1 MEVSV
6 SFLKDGSYKNYIKE
20 INKTEA
26 DYIHFDVMDGKFV
39 SNKNL
44 PLKELSHPLTLSH
57 SLSLSPFPV
66 FRCQY
71 FLLLKRSTIKSGP
84 PTTDMMMLIVFDSN
98 TGEVNACSIPRDTM
112 INLSA
117 DAKKINGAI
126 FSGVDNVK
134 SWVRKT
140 LGVYPNFYILLDWQV
155 IDRLLR
161 KTVVWEY
168 PQTVHEPTST
178 IHEGARSWLNDKQEE
193 YKSQEKPRKTG
204 SLSFGEAISNVFS
217 HYADFSGRAR
227 RSEYWWFFLLNMIL
241 SCIPYLG
248 FVWALV
254 AIIPSWAVAVRRLH
268 DIGRSGWYLLLG
280 FIPLVGAIL
289 LIVWYCKEGEPNRNQ
304 YGEDP
309 KRG

>member
-1 MEVSV
+1 MMRITIGRAPDNDIVYNEPSV
-6 SFLKDGSYKNYIKE
+6 SGHHAEITFNGEYIL
-20 INKTEA
+20 IT
-26 DYIHFDVMDGKFV
+26 D
-39 SNKNL
+39 
-44 PLKELSHPLTLSH
+44 H
-57 SLSLSPFPV
+57 S
-66 FRCQY
+66 
-71 FLLLKRSTIKSGP
+71 TNG
-84 PTTDMMMLIVFDSN
+84 TW
-98 TGEVNACSIPRDTM
+98 
-112 INLSA
+112 
-117 DAKKINGAI
+117 INGRKLHHA
-126 FSGVDNVK
+126 SCNVTRNDR
-134 SWVRKT
+134 V
-140 LGVYPNFYILLDWQV
+140 LFPGNILLDWQV

-161 KTVVWEY
+161 KTIVWEY

-193 YKSQEKPRKTG
+193 YKSQEKPRKAG